1 MENNKK
7 EWKKPELT
15 KIDVNFN
22 TENGVQMTYNDASL
36 KS

>member
-1 MENNKK
+1 MKNNKK

-22 TENGVQMTYNDASL
+22 TEFNLNTNSDGAYS
-36 KS
+36 S